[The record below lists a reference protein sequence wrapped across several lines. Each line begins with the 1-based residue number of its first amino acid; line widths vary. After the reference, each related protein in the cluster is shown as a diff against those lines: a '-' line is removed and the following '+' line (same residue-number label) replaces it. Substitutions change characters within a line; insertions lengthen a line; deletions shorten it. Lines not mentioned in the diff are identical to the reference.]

1 MKRGYGTIL
10 VLVMAT
16 AVLLATA
23 LPCGAAEK
31 EEKSIWVEDKP
42 RQRRF
47 ELTEERIE
55 RIMNRLKEADPEK
68 AKELEELR
76 AKDPEKFK
84 AELRKVMRERFG
96 KRMREQMRRKD
107 RAKVCPSMMPPGGP
121 GGPGGFGGGRGGPM
135 EMHERHGEYLE
146 WLGKNY
152 PEEAKKI
159 ADLEGKNPELYGR
172 RIGLGFRK
180 HRRILEAAKENP
192 ALAEVLKEDLE
203 LKEKRDKLLR
213 KIRAASDDNEKKEMA
228 KQLEEVVSSRFDLIV
243 KRKQIEYEQML
254 KKLDKLKKRVEE
266 SESKV
271 EKWKDAEFKNDS
283 IKARLE
289 ELVGETDKFRW

>member
-1 MKRGYGTIL
+1 
-10 VLVMAT
+10 MA
-16 AVLLATA
+16 
-23 LPCGAAEK
+23 
-31 EEKSIWVEDKP
+31 
-42 RQRRF
+42 R
-47 ELTEERIE
+47 
-55 RIMNRLKEADPEK
+55 
-68 AKELEELR
+68 
-76 AKDPEKFK
+76 
-84 AELRKVMRERFG
+84 
-96 KRMREQMRRKD
+96 
-107 RAKVCPSMMPPGGP
+107 PGGGP
-121 GGPGGFGGGRGGPM
+121 FRGGMHPGGRGGPM

-213 KIRAASDDNEKKEMA
+213 KIRAATDDNEKKETT

-254 KKLDKLKKRVEE
+254 KKLERLKKQVEE

-271 EKWKDAEFKNDS
+271 EKWKDAAFKSES

-289 ELVGETDKFRW
+289 ELVGETNAFKW